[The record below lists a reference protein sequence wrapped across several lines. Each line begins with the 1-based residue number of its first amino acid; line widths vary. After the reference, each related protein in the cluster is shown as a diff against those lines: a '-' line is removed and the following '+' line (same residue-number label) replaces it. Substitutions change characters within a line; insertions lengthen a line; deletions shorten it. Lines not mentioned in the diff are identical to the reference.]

1 MKWEYTD
8 GGRSNY
14 FSGIASD
21 CVVRAFT
28 IGLDKNYLS
37 VYEKVNL
44 ICNENV
50 KVKGQPDSS
59 SSVDGVYPWDIKRI
73 GKYFGLK
80 YNRKKGLT
88 KHLKNGNYIVLQVGH
103 LTCVKNKKLLDTHDC
118 SEEEYYGYFKL

>member
-8 GGRSNY
+8 GGRNNY

-21 CVVRAFT
+21 CVVRAFA
-28 IGLDKNYLS
+28 IGLGKNYLAM
-37 VYEKVNL
+37 YEKVNF
-44 ICNENV
+44 ICNENI
-50 KVKGQPDSS
+50 KIKGQDSS
-59 SSVDGVYPWDIKRI
+59 SSSSGVYPVDIRRI

-88 KHLKNGNYIVLQVGH
+88 KHLKNGNYIVLQGGH
-103 LTCVKNKKLLDTHDC
+103 LTCVKNRKLLDTHDC

>member
-14 FSGIASD
+14 FSGIAGD
-21 CVVRAFT
+21 CVVRAFAV
-28 IGLDKNYLS
+28 GLGKNYLAM
-37 VYEKVNL
+37 YEKVNF

-50 KVKGQPDSS
+50 KIKGQDSS
-59 SSVDGVYPWDIKRI
+59 SSSSGVYPVDIRRI

-88 KHLKNGNYIVLQVGH
+88 KHLKNGNYIVLQGGH
-103 LTCVKNKKLLDTHDC
+103 LTCVKNRKLLDTHDC